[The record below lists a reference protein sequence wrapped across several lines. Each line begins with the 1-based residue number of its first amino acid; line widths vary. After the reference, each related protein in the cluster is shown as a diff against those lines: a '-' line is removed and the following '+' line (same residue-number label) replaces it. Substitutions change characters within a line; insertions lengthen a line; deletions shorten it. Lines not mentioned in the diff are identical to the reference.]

1 MYTPSSNNDGTYF
14 YSLTGSGYKAGGY
27 FDLTLRL
34 RRLDNVIHTYYK
46 VPDGDWVEIGQPT
59 PLAQEIHNVP
69 LHFGCRVKKEWKTNH
84 QFTLTATKMSA
95 PSTPATD
102 APSTLSPSKKP
113 TKAPVPITP
122 SPQPLQVQS
131 LPSHHPR
138 RRSVLQH
145 CLLIRQ
151 LLPNRLQTNHLCLQL
166 VRGSG

>member
-1 MYTPSSNNDGTYF
+1 MYTPSSNIDGTYF

-113 TKAPVPITP
+113 TKA
-122 SPQPLQVQS
+122 LQAQ
-131 LPSHHPR
+131 LLTSHHPR

-145 CLLIRQ
+145 CHLIHQ
-151 LLPNRLQTNHLCLQL
+151 PLPNRLQRNHLCLQL
-166 VRGSG
+166 AKQ